1 MAANTDPIY
10 PKKPRVGGVAIT
22 AGNTRSDGVGTIG
35 TDIFLAGTA
44 GPDGAYLRYVELWPT
59 ASVAATNTTVTVAR
73 AFLSTQ
79 SSGATSAANT
89 NLAGEVPLIAVSA
102 SSSTAA
108 AIPVVIVFNRQI
120 AANQSVLFTN
130 HVAPAANTAWKAV
143 LYWGDYDA

>member
-10 PKKPRVGGVAIT
+10 PKKPRVGGVEIT
-22 AGNTRSDGVGTIG
+22 AANTRSDGVGTIG

-44 GPDGAYLRYVELWPT
+44 GPDGGYLRYVELWPT
-59 ASVAATNTTVTVAR
+59 ARVAATSTVATVAR

-89 NLAGEVPLIAVSA
+89 NLVGEVFLSSVSA
-102 SSSTAA
+102 SNATTATT
-108 AIPVVIVFNRQI
+108 PVVIVFNRQI

-130 HVAPAANTAWKAV
+130 HAAPAANTAWKAV